1 MSADPVA
8 VNSGDREVP
17 VDDVLYEAAL
27 LVAVA
32 RGVSVDEVVARALR
46 RSLAPTDD

>member
-1 MSADPVA
+1 MNADPLA

-27 LVAVA
+27 LVATA

-46 RSLAPTDD
+46 LALDPIDD